1 MAMTKYRDYTIRR
14 EDPRGVPY
22 YWIWGET
29 LDIPK
34 DTDAYAVLKKKV
46 TSITPVTLHFDARE
60 NPSIKQALHF
70 LSQD

>member
-29 LDIPK
+29 LDIPQN
-34 DTDAYAVLKKKV
+34 TDAYAVLKKKV
-46 TSITPVTLHFDARE
+46 TSITPVTLSFDGRGD
-60 NPSIKQALHF
+60 PKIKQSLDF
-70 LSQD
+70 LKHE